1 MNSGTSYLL
10 QENCPYPSYEDKS
23 SFCGEPMVTRDN
35 RYYQTAE
42 RIQQFSTQNNDL
54 PLTIVSVAS
63 IFRFFVQY
71 VGYKVIHCIHG
82 GSFTNVQNVQEFHL
96 SGQRYTSNNLKNY
109 YFIA

>member
-10 QENCPYPSYEDKS
+10 QENCPCPSYEDKS

-82 GSFTNVQNVQEFHL
+82 GHL
-96 SGQRYTSNNLKNY
+96 QMYKMYRN
-109 YFIA
+109 FIKVAKGIHLIT